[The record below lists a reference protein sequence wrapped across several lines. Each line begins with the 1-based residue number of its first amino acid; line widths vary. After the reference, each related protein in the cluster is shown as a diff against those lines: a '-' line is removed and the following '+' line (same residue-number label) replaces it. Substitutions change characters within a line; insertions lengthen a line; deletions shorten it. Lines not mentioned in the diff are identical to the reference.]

1 MDGWNQRWPMQGGF
15 TYVCKQSSTRI
26 LSPSITI
33 SDISL
38 ALLSRFSLTLLSI
51 DVDPLHAACQKQLPS
66 ILSLLSLSSGPT
78 TWFSFFVRAPLPL
91 EAARRARQSNQVF
104 DFSRITLRMYEISNI
119 LSHPCI
125 PNLRKHATGTAPE
138 VKIKVGLKAFQRRW
152 SGPLLANDCCI

>member
-1 MDGWNQRWPMQGGF
+1 MQDGF

-33 SDISL
+33 SDVSL
-38 ALLSRFSLTLLSI
+38 ALLTRFPLTLLSI
-51 DVDPLHAACQKQLPS
+51 DVDPLHAACQKKLPS
-66 ILSLLSLSSGPT
+66 ILSLLSLSKGPR

-104 DFSRITLRMYEISNI
+104 DFSRITLRMYENFNI

-125 PNLRKHATGTAPE
+125 HLRKHARGTAPE
-138 VKIKVGLKAFQRRW
+138 VKIKVGLKAIPETMERTSPR
-152 SGPLLANDCCI
+152 